1 MFVLPLATFTF
12 SVVGNAYGESLPNL
26 APRSVS
32 YKLGPGLA
40 ILPNKASEYTD
51 APLGGVGEGFWS
63 PDELTLG
70 EKSVPRVEGLF
81 CCL

>member
-32 YKLGPGLA
+32 YKLCVFRP
-40 ILPNKASEYTD
+40 S
-51 APLGGVGEGFWS
+51 
-63 PDELTLG
+63 
-70 EKSVPRVEGLF
+70 
-81 CCL
+81 